1 MTAAKYKTSVHLEQL
16 GKLIGQAE
24 EYKSMV
30 DRKRFLTDQM
40 AQDAV
45 SRNLQQVLEAMITVG
60 EMIIA
65 ENNFRKPA
73 EHNEVFDILGE
84 NKVYPKKFSD
94 QLWKI
99 GGFRS
104 VLVHDYVSLDLNMV
118 YDNLEKGIPIFKKYT
133 RYIARFLEK

>member
-16 GKLIGQAE
+16 RKLTGQAE
-24 EYKSMV
+24 KYKSMI

-45 SRNLQQVLEAMITVG
+45 SRNLQQILEAMITAG

-65 ENNFRKPA
+65 ENDFRKPA

-84 NKVYPKKFSD
+84 NKVYPKSFSD

-99 GGFRS
+99 GGFRNI
-104 VLVHDYVSLDLNMV
+104 LVHDYVNLDLNTV
-118 YDNLEKGIPIFKKYT
+118 YDNLEKGIPIFKKYA
-133 RYIARFLEK
+133 RYIAKFLEK